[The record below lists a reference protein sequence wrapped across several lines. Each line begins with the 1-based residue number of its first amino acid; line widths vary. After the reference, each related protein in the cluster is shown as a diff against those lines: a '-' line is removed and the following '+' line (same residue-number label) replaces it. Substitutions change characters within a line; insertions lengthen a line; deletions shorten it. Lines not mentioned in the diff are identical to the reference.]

1 MPTYDIQ
8 VVVRFEVED
17 MEFENETEAE
27 AYGWHMV
34 HQGTM
39 NHFVVV
45 DIITDEAE
53 RGEEE

>member
-17 MEFENETEAE
+17 MEFENEAEAE
-27 AYGWHMV
+27 AYGWNMV
-34 HQGTM
+34 HQGTQ
-39 NHFVVV
+39 NHYVVV

>member
-1 MPTYDIQ
+1 MPKYDIQ

-17 MEFENETEAE
+17 MEFENEAEAE
-27 AYGWHMV
+27 AYGWDMV
-34 HQGTM
+34 HHGTR
-39 NHFVVV
+39 NHYVVV

>member
-17 MEFENETEAE
+17 MEFESEAEAE
-27 AYGWHMV
+27 AYGWNMV
-34 HQGTM
+34 HQGTQ